1 MQNFNNPK
9 QNQNPQAPGFVSS
22 KSDSYCAPFFSHS
35 NTMYQVYHHP
45 DYYSQNPIYQYGNS
59 MYSPSAAPIPVDNRG
74 VKSPY
79 APSPRVAKAGV
90 KITNP
95 ETNEPVLLTKSVTSP
110 TTNPSAL
117 SSHSSPARSP
127 ASISTPVKAG
137 AVTDSAAQEKKL
149 QFKEMIKKR
158 AAEAEAAQKAAEEK
172 ERLEKEAAIK
182 KAEEEAAAAQKAKE
196 EAEEKAR
203 KQAEEEELA
212 RKQAEEAEKK
222 AAADAV
228 AAAAAK
234 EEEEKKAA
242 AEAAAAEAAAAEAAA
257 ADAAAADAA
266 AAEKAA
272 EKPAQKVD
280 EETVQAALTSIHG
293 KIQAAQP
300 SRTSPVVLLEKSV
313 KATHEELLKFH
324 YPEGINAPAV
334 HSTHSDVF
342 LYDTPFLLQFQSV
355 VTFPPKESWDNVR
368 SIMNFER
375 SSGSGRQ
382 FSSRSN
388 SSRGFPQN
396 MGSFGSSYRNERS
409 GSGPS
414 GGFGMKN
421 MGRMSSNNLNGLGG
435 PSKSGRQ
442 NSSRRGRNDRSGSN
456 RGDRQSYNNN
466 GPDGDSDAPKAPVAP
481 LVRSANA
488 WTPRKKAAPTPAED
502 NRLSP
507 EEVQRKV
514 KSLLNK
520 LSLEFFEPIT
530 DQLLAIC
537 AQSKDEKDG
546 RTLRQVLELTFAKA
560 VDEAHWS
567 KMYAM
572 FCKKM
577 LTKIDPEIYDE
588 NIKDSKGE
596 YVRGGVLFRKYL
608 LSKCQEEFERGWS
621 DKLPTNEDGSPL
633 DPALMSDEYYAAVA
647 AKRRG
652 LGLIRFIGEL
662 YFLGL
667 IAEKIMHACIQML
680 LSNPD
685 PSEETI
691 ESICQLMTTVGG
703 KLEENQATAPLFD
716 SYFERMDELQKT
728 PGLPSRLRFML
739 MDVADLR
746 RAHWVDKKKDKG
758 PKTLAE
764 IHEDDEREKA
774 AAAAA
779 SSNNSRN
786 KFTRPNPSN
795 NNRVSKDELKR
806 LSSSSS
812 INRTSSGTSFGP
824 SSMFNRD
831 SSSRGSRR
839 NNDRGDRSDRGND
852 RSDRNNS
859 SAGTALSK
867 EPSRQPSQRANA
879 FAVLA
884 DDGDKSEDK

>member
-22 KSDSYCAPFFSHS
+22 KPDSYPFFITS
-35 NTMYQVYHHP
+35 NTTYQVYHHP

-59 MYSPSAAPIPVDNRG
+59 MYSPSTAPIPVDNRG

-127 ASISTPVKAG
+127 ASISTPIK

-182 KAEEEAAAAQKAKE
+182 KAAEEAAAKKKAEEEAAAAAQKAKE

-203 KQAEEEELA
+203 KQAEEEERA
-212 RKQAEEAEKK
+212 KKQAEEEEKAK
-222 AAADAV
+222 
-228 AAAAAK
+228 AAAK
-234 EEEEKKAA
+234 EEEEKKK
-242 AEAAAAEAAAAEAAA
+242 A
-257 ADAAAADAA
+257 ADAAAAA
-266 AAEKAA
+266 AAEKVA
-272 EKPAQKVD
+272 EKPTQKVD

-300 SRTSPVVLLEKSV
+300 SRTNPVVLLEKSV

-324 YPEGINAPAV
+324 YPEGIKASAV
-334 HSTHSDVF
+334 HSTHSNVF
-342 LYDTPFLLQFQSV
+342 LYDSPFLLQFQSV
-355 VTFPPKESWDNVR
+355 VTFPPKENWDNVR
-368 SIMNFER
+368 SIMNLER

-456 RGDRQSYNNN
+456 RGERQSYNNTSN
-466 GPDGDSDAPKAPVAP
+466 NSSGPSGAEAEPEAPKAPVAP

-488 WTPRKKAAPTPAED
+488 WVPRKKTSATIDD

-596 YVRGGVLFRKYL
+596 YVKGGVLFRKYL

-662 YFLGL
+662 YFLAL

-716 SYFERMDELQKT
+716 SYFERMEELQKT

-774 AAAAA
+774 AAVAA

-839 NNDRGDRSDRGND
+839 NNDRGDRSERGND
-852 RSDRNNS
+852 RSDRSNS

>member
-9 QNQNPQAPGFVSS
+9 QNQNPQAPGF
-22 KSDSYCAPFFSHS
+22 
-35 NTMYQVYHHP
+35 VYHHP

-59 MYSPSAAPIPVDNRG
+59 MYSPSNAPIPVDNRG

-110 TTNPSAL
+110 TTNPSVL

-158 AAEAEAAQKAAEEK
+158 VAETEAAQKAAEEK

-182 KAEEEAAAAQKAKE
+182 KAEEEAAAKKKAEEEAAAAAQKAKE

-203 KQAEEEELA
+203 KQAEEEERA
-212 RKQAEEAEKK
+212 RQQAEEEEKAK
-222 AAADAV
+222 AAA

-242 AEAAAAEAAAAEAAA
+242 AEAAAAA
-257 ADAAAADAA
+257 AA
-266 AAEKAA
+266 AAEKVT
-272 EKPAQKVD
+272 EKPPQKVD

-300 SRTSPVVLLEKSV
+300 SRTSPFVLLEKSV

-324 YPEGINAPAV
+324 YPEGIKTSAV
-334 HSTHSDVF
+334 HSTHSNVF

-355 VTFPPKESWDNVR
+355 VTFPPKENWDNVR

-388 SSRGFPQN
+388 SGRGFPQN
-396 MGSFGSSYRNERS
+396 MGSFGSNYRNERS
-409 GSGPS
+409 VSGPS
-414 GGFGMKN
+414 GSFGMKN
-421 MGRMSSNNLNGLGG
+421 MNRMSSNNLNGLGG

-456 RGDRQSYNNN
+456 RGERQSYNTNT
-466 GPDGDSDAPKAPVAP
+466 GPAEPEPEAPKAPVAP

-488 WTPRKKAAPTPAED
+488 WTPRKKAAATGDD

-596 YVRGGVLFRKYL
+596 FVKGGVLFRKYL

-662 YFLGL
+662 YFLAL

-716 SYFERMDELQKT
+716 SYFERMEELQKT

-746 RAHWVDKKKDKG
+746 KAHWVDKKKDKG

-764 IHEDDEREKA
+764 IHQDDEREKA

-779 SSNNSRN
+779 SSNSNRN

-839 NNDRGDRSDRGND
+839 NNDRGDRSERG
-852 RSDRNNS
+852 SDRNNNS

>member
-1 MQNFNNPK
+1 
-9 QNQNPQAPGFVSS
+9 
-22 KSDSYCAPFFSHS
+22 
-35 NTMYQVYHHP
+35 
-45 DYYSQNPIYQYGNS
+45 
-59 MYSPSAAPIPVDNRG
+59 MYSPNTPPIPVDNRG

-79 APSPRVAKAGV
+79 APSPRIAKAGV

-95 ETNEPVLLTKSVTSP
+95 ETNEPVLLTKSVSSP
-110 TTNPSAL
+110 TSNPSAI

-127 ASISTPVKAG
+127 ATISTPVKAG
-137 AVTDSAAQEKKL
+137 AATDSAAQEKKL
-149 QFKEMIKKR
+149 QFKELIKKR

-182 KAEEEAAAAQKAKE
+182 KAEEEAAAKKKAEEEAAAAAQRAKE

-203 KQAEEEELA
+203 KQAEEEERAKKQAEEEERA
-212 RKQAEEAEKK
+212 RKQAEEEEKAK
-222 AAADAV
+222 LE
-228 AAAAAK
+228 AAAAK

-242 AEAAAAEAAAAEAAA
+242 AAAAAQ
-257 ADAAAADAA
+257 
-266 AAEKAA
+266 KTT
-272 EKPAQKVD
+272 EKPTQRVD

-300 SRTSPVVLLEKSV
+300 SRNSPVALLEKST
-313 KATHEELLKFH
+313 KATNEQLLKFQ
-324 YPEGINAPAV
+324 YPEGVKPSGV
-334 HSTHSDVF
+334 HSTQPDVF

-355 VTFPPKESWDNVR
+355 VTFPPKENWDNVR

-375 SSGSGRQ
+375 GSGSGRQ

-388 SSRGFPQN
+388 SSRGYPQN
-396 MGSFGSSYRNERS
+396 MGSFGSSYRSERS

-414 GGFGMKN
+414 SGFGMKN
-421 MGRMSSNNLNGLGG
+421 IGRMSSNNLNGLGG

-456 RGDRQSYNNN
+456 RGDRQSYNSNNNSN
-466 GPDGDSDAPKAPVAP
+466 GPAAGEAEPEAPKAPVAP

-488 WTPRKKAAPTPAED
+488 WTPRKKTAPSED

-588 NIKDSKGE
+588 NIKDSKGA
-596 YVRGGVLFRKYL
+596 YVKGGVLFRKYL

-662 YFLGL
+662 YFLAL

-685 PSEETI
+685 PSEETV

-703 KLEENQATAPLFD
+703 KLEENPATAPLFD
-716 SYFERMDELQKT
+716 SYFERMEEIQKT

-746 RAHWVDKKKDKG
+746 KAHWVDKKKDKG

-764 IHEDDEREKA
+764 IHEEDEKEKA

-779 SSNNSRN
+779 SSNNNRN

-839 NNDRGDRSDRGND
+839 NNDRGDRSERGG
-852 RSDRNNS
+852 DRNNS
-859 SAGTALSK
+859 SAGTPLSK